1 MLRRRLM
8 GCVMKDAIAAH
19 HEYFVLQMDGRAKSR
34 YRRFVDALRAG
45 LQLRDQFPQ
54 HDIKVRSYR
63 INAADC
69 FALTRLKSRGSLN
82 LSASPTCAASGGG

>member
-1 MLRRRLM
+1 M

-54 HDIKVRSYR
+54 HDIKVR
-63 INAADC
+63 AMQ
-69 FALTRLKSRGSLN
+69 
-82 LSASPTCAASGGG
+82 ASGGHEAALH